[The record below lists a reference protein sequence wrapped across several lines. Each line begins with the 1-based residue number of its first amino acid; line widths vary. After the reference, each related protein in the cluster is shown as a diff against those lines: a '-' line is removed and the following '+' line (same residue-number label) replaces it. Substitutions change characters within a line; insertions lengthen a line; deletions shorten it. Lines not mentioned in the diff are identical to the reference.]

1 MSLVLSYSRTHL
13 LASRLAFMVSCK
25 PCVLGHDTV
34 ALAAEKITRDAVV
47 E

>member
-1 MSLVLSYSRTHL
+1 MSLVLSYL